1 MADSFQFNEAALPWN
16 SEQTLTS
23 PMPMSL
29 QKPHTPNADAQGD
42 YRLEMAP
49 LLAPLTSLKG
59 LGARGQELLSK
70 VLAKPLTPPR
80 VIDLLWHLPT
90 GYTDRRATSFIRD
103 AQPGGLVTLE
113 VTPIRHSLPPRASA
127 RAPVRVV
134 CEDDSG
140 TLDVVFFH
148 GDRNQIK
155 RLLPLNEPCVLSGRV
170 EKYGSRL
177 QMTHPDYIVTPAERN
192 RIPPIEP
199 IYPLTLG
206 LTQKFLYKMMGE
218 ALNRLPQLP
227 EWLDTSLLEGKHWPS
242 FQEALRVLHRPTS
255 EADLAMWSA
264 ARERLGF
271 DEVFS
276 SQLAIA
282 LVRRG
287 YREIAGRSLVGD
299 GHLSQKMRA
308 ALPYTL
314 TRSQEQALAE
324 IKADM
329 ASSRRMLRLLQGDVG
344 SGKTVVAALAMAAAV
359 EAGVQTAIMAPTDVL
374 ARQHLETLKPLCE
387 SAGITLGYLSGR
399 EQGKTRAALQ
409 AKLKWGRNPDRRWH
423 PRAFPAGSRLP

>member
-1 MADSFQFNEAALPWN
+1 MRFVWPGREI
-16 SEQTLTS
+16 
-23 PMPMSL
+23 
-29 QKPHTPNADAQGD
+29 
-42 YRLEMAP
+42 R
-49 LLAPLTSLKG
+49 LAPANDASG
-59 LGARGQELLSK
+59 L
-70 VLAKPLTPPR
+70 
-80 VIDLLWHLPT
+80 H
-90 GYTDRRATSFIRD
+90 
-103 AQPGGLVTLE
+103 
-113 VTPIRHSLPPRASA
+113 RH
-127 RAPVRVV
+127 
-134 CEDDSG
+134 
-140 TLDVVFFH
+140 
-148 GDRNQIK
+148 
-155 RLLPLNEPCVLSGRV
+155 
-170 EKYGSRL
+170 
-177 QMTHPDYIVTPAERN
+177 PAERN

-218 ALNRLPQLP
+218 ALARLPQLP
-227 EWLDTSLLEGKHWPS
+227 EWLDTSLIEGKNWPS

-271 DEVFS
+271 DEVYS

-299 GHLSQKMRA
+299 GELSQKMRA

-329 ASSRRMLRLLQGDVG
+329 ASSPANVAPFAGGRG

-387 SAGITLGYLSGR
+387 NAGITLGYLSGR
-399 EQGKTRAALQ
+399 EQGKTRAALL
-409 AKLKWGRNPDRRWH
+409 AKLKAGEIQIIVGTHALFQPEVAFHDIGLAIVDEQHRFRRRAAACIARKGAQWRCGYSRDDRDAH
-423 PRAFPAGSRLP
+423 SPHAAAFAARRS